1 MRLLEEASRLLKT
14 ELILSLDGVHL
25 EYNYINIIINCIL
38 EKVGKFLLIY
48 VNVKIEKTYIFIEL
62 GVTYFT

>member
-14 ELILSLDGVHL
+14 ELISSLDGVHL